1 MKVRIY
7 PPIKF
12 AWIPR
17 QHVLIIYS
25 LQANKSKQQETQSLR
40 DQHAAAS
47 KDQQKQLQAALEK
60 TTELEQ
66 ELGEAQK
73 LADEM
78 SAKSKRV
85 GIEIGDNA
93 SKTTLLMPVPE

>member
-1 MKVRIY
+1 M
-7 PPIKF
+7 
-12 AWIPR
+12 
-17 QHVLIIYS
+17 
-25 LQANKSKQQETQSLR
+25 R

-60 TTELEQ
+60 TSELEQ

-85 GIEIGDNA
+85 SLDVHLDMF
-93 SKTTLLMPVPE
+93 SSMLLMPVTVRVGAHKGH